1 MGVYETTQNNLK
13 KQKIMLSQ
21 MQQELQKLP
30 EGTLQ
35 RRIRQNRVE
44 YYTRVDGTQLY
55 IPKSQHS
62 LVNDLKRR
70 RVLETAESIAKGNI
84 KAMERLLKE
93 YEPIN
98 FDEIERNLPLA
109 YRGLEP
115 VTPEF
120 NPGPFGLFGEL

>member
-44 YYTRVDGTQLY
+44 
-55 IPKSQHS
+55 
-62 LVNDLKRR
+62 
-70 RVLETAESIAKGNI
+70 
-84 KAMERLLKE
+84 
-93 YEPIN
+93 
-98 FDEIERNLPLA
+98 
-109 YRGLEP
+109 
-115 VTPEF
+115 
-120 NPGPFGLFGEL
+120 